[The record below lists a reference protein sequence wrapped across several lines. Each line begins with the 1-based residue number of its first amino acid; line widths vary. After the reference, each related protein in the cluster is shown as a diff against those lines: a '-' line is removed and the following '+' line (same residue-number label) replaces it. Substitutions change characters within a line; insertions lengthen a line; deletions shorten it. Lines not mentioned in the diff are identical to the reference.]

1 MKTIQ
6 QLAREALAVQ
16 DACNLSGVAIA
27 FARVMVDLR
36 EALEAQDEQADTN
49 RLRFHPITTVWV
61 DKLAS
66 LADVQHLGSD
76 RATAAFGQVEKLAQ

>member
-1 MKTIQ
+1 MKTVKE
-6 QLAREALAVQ
+6 LAREALAVQ

-36 EALEAQDEQADTN
+36 EALESQNERADTSS
-49 RLRFHPITTVWV
+49 LRFHPITTVWV

-66 LADVQHLGSD
+66 LADVQHLGSE
-76 RATAAFGQVEKLAQ
+76 RVSTAFQETEKLAQ